1 MPLTGADIING
12 AGGVRVT
19 LIDAS
24 KTTWSDAEL
33 LDYLNQAIRATCF
46 EKPDT
51 YTLRDEIGLVA
62 GTEQTLPTDAIALL
76 DIYRNS
82 AGSGGDG
89 RVVTQV
95 DEALLEEANRFWPAA
110 TQQTQVEHFTAD
122 PRDPRRFTVFPPN
135 NGAGAV
141 EVLYGAVPAAMATLS
156 AQLPVADSYES
167 PFRDFMLAYAY
178 AKSTQRQDLAK
189 TGYYMQSWARKL
201 GIKTNA
207 QMAYA
212 PKVAAAPGTTA

>member
-1 MPLTGADIING
+1 MALTGADIING
-12 AGGVRVT
+12 PGGARVT
-19 LIDAS
+19 LIDAQ
-24 KTTWSDAEL
+24 KNTWTDAEL

-51 YTLRDEIGLVA
+51 NPVRDEVALVA
-62 GTEQTLPTDAIALL
+62 GTKQTLPEGAIALL
-76 DIYRNS
+76 DIYRNTTS
-82 AGSGGDG
+82 SGASG

-95 DEALLEEANRFWPAA
+95 DEGLLEEASRFWPAA
-110 TQQTQVEHFTAD
+110 TQQQEVEHFTAD

-135 NGAGAV
+135 DGSGV
-141 EVLYGAVPAAMATLS
+141 LEMLYGAVPAALTAL
-156 AQLPVADSYES
+156 ADALPVPDSYES
-167 PFRDFMLAYAY
+167 PLRDFVLAYAY
-178 AKSTQRQDLAK
+178 AKNTQRQDLSK
-189 TGYYMQSWARKL
+189 TSYYMQQWARKL